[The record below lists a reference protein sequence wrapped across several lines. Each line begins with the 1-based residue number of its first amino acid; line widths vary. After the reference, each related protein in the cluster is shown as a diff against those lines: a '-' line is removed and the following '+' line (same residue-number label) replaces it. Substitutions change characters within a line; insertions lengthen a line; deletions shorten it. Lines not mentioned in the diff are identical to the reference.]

1 MNHVIKYIS
10 EHLNKE
16 TEKKIHMTQKKTLTY
31 TFHYWGAFCQ
41 GAFVQGLI
49 SGSLCPGVFCPRPN
63 NNNIIKKEV
72 KNLQN
77 VVHQ

>member
-31 TFHYWGAFCQ
+31 TFHYW